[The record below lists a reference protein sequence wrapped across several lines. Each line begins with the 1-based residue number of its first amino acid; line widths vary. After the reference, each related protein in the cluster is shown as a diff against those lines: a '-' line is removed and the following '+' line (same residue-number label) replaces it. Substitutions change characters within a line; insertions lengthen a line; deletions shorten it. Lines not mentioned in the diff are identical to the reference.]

1 MFEPKRPDG
10 RSYRDVA
17 IDLLKD
23 MERGEIVTYQAL
35 GRALDLHPVRDR
47 AKIQNAV
54 RQANKPLL
62 KLHQRGVQAVENEG
76 YRMLPAREHVM
87 VANGHQS
94 KADKAMVRAIDFF
107 NGTDLTQLT
116 DAERK
121 LHQGQAMLAQA
132 LYASH
137 KSLDRRIRRI
147 EDILDPKTID
157 GSAER

>member
-17 IDLLKD
+17 LDLLKD
-23 MERGEIVTYQAL
+23 MKRGDVITYHDL
-35 GRALDLHPVRDR
+35 GRALELHPVRDR
-47 AKIQNAV
+47 TKIQQAV

-62 KLHQRGVQAVENEG
+62 KLHQRGIQAVENHG
-76 YRMLPAREHVM
+76 YRMLPAREHVV

-94 KADKAMVRAIDFF
+94 KADRAMVRAIDFF
-107 NGTDLTQLT
+107 NGTNLSELTES
-116 DAERK
+116 ERK

-157 GSAER
+157 GSTQ

>member
-1 MFEPKRPDG
+1 MFETKRADG
-10 RSYRDVA
+10 RSYREVA
-17 IDLLKD
+17 LDLLKD
-23 MERGEIVTYQAL
+23 MKRGDVVTYQDL
-35 GRALDLHPVRDR
+35 GRALELHPLRDR
-47 AKIQNAV
+47 TKIQSAV

-62 KLHQRGVQAVENEG
+62 KLHQRGVQAVENHG
-76 YRMLPAREHVM
+76 YRVLAAREHVV

-94 KADKAMVRAIDFF
+94 KADKAMVRALDFF
-107 NGTDLTQLT
+107 NGTNLADLTES
-116 DAERK
+116 ERK

-157 GSAER
+157 GSAT

>member
-1 MFEPKRPDG
+1 MFETKRPDG

-17 IDLLKD
+17 LDLLKD
-23 MERGEIVTYQAL
+23 MKRGDVVTYQDL
-35 GRALDLHPVRDR
+35 GRALELHPLRDR
-47 AKIQNAV
+47 TKIQHAV

-62 KLHQRGVQAVENEG
+62 KLHQRGVQAVENQG
-76 YRMLPAREHVM
+76 YRMLPAREHVV

-107 NGTDLTQLT
+107 NGTNLADLTES
-116 DAERK
+116 ERK

-157 GSAER
+157 GSAA